1 MNTIIRML
9 SLTLIFSA
17 VSTFAAELKS
27 DDLNFTITV
36 PDAWTVK
43 SQDQTGFY
51 VKSQDGNKDMNLAV
65 IRATFA
71 KLDSSYIAQYEQVL
85 KQTRHLQL
93 VSSRIFTNDGVQVYE
108 NIQRIGE
115 GSAASVKVERQILAD
130 GRFYSLTAV
139 RFGGDATQDPEIQA
153 ALTSFHFL
161 HAPKPPSSF
170 GFGGLGLLGVVAIL
184 GVIGIGV
191 FLAVRSRQT

>member
-1 MNTIIRML
+1 MNTIIRLL
-9 SLTLIFSA
+9 SLTLTFSA
-17 VSTFAAELKS
+17 LSAFAVDLKS

-36 PDAWTVK
+36 PNAWTVK
-43 SQDQTGFY
+43 SQDLTGFY
-51 VKSQDGNKDMNLAV
+51 VKSQDGNRDMNLAV
-65 IRATFA
+65 ISATFVRF
-71 KLDSSYIAQYEQVL
+71 DSSYIAQYEQVL

-108 NIQRIGE
+108 NIQRIG
-115 GSAASVKVERQILAD
+115 GGAAASVKVERQILAD
-130 GRFYSLTAV
+130 GKFYSLTAAK
-139 RFGGDATQDPEIQA
+139 FGGDATQDPEIQA

-170 GFGGLGLLGVVAIL
+170 GFGRFGLLGVVAIL

-191 FLAVRSRQT
+191 YLAARSRQT

>member
-1 MNTIIRML
+1 MNTIIRLL
-9 SLTLIFSA
+9 SLTFIFSA
-17 VSTFAAELKS
+17 ASTFAVELKS
-27 DDLNFTITV
+27 DALNFTITI
-36 PDAWTVK
+36 PDTWTVK

-51 VKSQDGNKDMNLAV
+51 VKSQDGNRDMNLAV
-65 IRATFA
+65 IRAAFA
-71 KLDSSYIAQYEQVL
+71 KLDSDYITKYEQIL

-93 VSSRIFTNDGVQVYE
+93 VSSGVFTNDGVQVYE

-161 HAPKPPSSF
+161 RTPKPGGAF
-170 GFGGLGLLGVVAIL
+170 GFGIAGTLAVLAVIIVV
-184 GVIGIGV
+184 V
-191 FLAVRSRQT
+191 FFVVRSRQT